1 MGTLQQV
8 IVGTSLVVLELEHIP
23 VDLKVEHILVELV
36 EHILA
41 ELVEHILAELVERK
55 LVVEVEL
62 TVGKLGEH
70 LGQVA
75 TMVS

>member
-41 ELVEHILAELVERK
+41 ELVERT

>member
-41 ELVEHILAELVERK
+41 ELVERK